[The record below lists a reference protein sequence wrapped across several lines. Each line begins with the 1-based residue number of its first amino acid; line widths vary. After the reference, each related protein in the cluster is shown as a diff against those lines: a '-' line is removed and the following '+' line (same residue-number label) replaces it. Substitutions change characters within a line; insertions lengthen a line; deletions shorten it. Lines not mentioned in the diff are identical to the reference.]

1 MRFPLEKGKIRVTC
15 TCGFS
20 FMADPDDPGLFKDAS
35 FDLGTPAKSEKRRFF
50 DALLSGSGNMSLK
63 KIKTAFIQG
72 LYNYKYKIQNFRL
85 LPTKEKIR
93 MIAFLAAVIVLI
105 ILILYVTFYYQKPA
119 RGSGIII

>member
-1 MRFPLEKGKIRVTC
+1 
-15 TCGFS
+15 
-20 FMADPDDPGLFKDAS
+20 MADPDDPALFKDAS
-35 FDLGTPAKSEKRRFF
+35 FDLGTPAQSEKRKFL
-50 DALLSGSGNMSLK
+50 DALFSGSGTISLK

-93 MIAFLAAVIVLI
+93 MIGFLAAVIVLI
-105 ILILYVTFYYQKPA
+105 VLLVYFTFYYQKPA